1 MFTMNNADNGLGS
14 GSGGGVDTIKI
25 DLTNY
30 ALKEDTATKV
40 DLEALKTTVAGK
52 IDKEPQHH
60 HTIAEVDEL
69 QAELNAKYD
78 TSKKYSYNVILSDS
92 EKIPYLEDT
101 KIINLDITTS
111 KETSGYVMKMDN
123 SSGDF
128 QVLKNNVAIMSY
140 NSALNHWIISGND
153 LNNFMTNTN
162 DVLKNHYDALVILG
176 NNHSQTD
183 TNPDDGDKITLS
195 PSDGGTGGDTG
206 GSSGGG
212 DTGGST
218 GGDSGTTTTPTIYHK
233 EYTFTDTS
241 ESRVYIPI
249 CTVDTEYFKGKMYVK
264 FDMMTKGF
272 LIDFVYSSVAPN
284 LSYVHCLK
292 NVQTTDTDIDLET
305 KLYHIRLADGT
316 TEVIA
321 IRQDIDDVVSKT
333 NSTNIKYELFSQFP
347 FLEST
352 NVLPES
358 KIDFAF
364 QWEEVGEQ
372 YTSL

>member
-1 MFTMNNADNGLGS
+1 MPFLSNN
-14 GSGGGVDTIKI
+14 
-25 DLTNY
+25 
-30 ALKEDTATKV
+30 
-40 DLEALKTTVAGK
+40 
-52 IDKEPQHH
+52 P
-60 HTIAEVDEL
+60 
-69 QAELNAKYD
+69 
-78 TSKKYSYNVILSDS
+78 TSK
-92 EKIPYLEDT
+92 
-101 KIINLDITTS
+101 
-111 KETSGYVMKMDN
+111 G
-123 SSGDF
+123 
-128 QVLKNNVAIMSY
+128 
-140 NSALNHWIISGND
+140 
-153 LNNFMTNTN
+153 
-162 DVLKNHYDALVILG
+162 
-176 NNHSQTD
+176 
-183 TNPDDGDKITLS
+183 
-195 PSDGGTGGDTG
+195 
-206 GSSGGG
+206 
-212 DTGGST
+212 
-218 GGDSGTTTTPTIYHK
+218 
-233 EYTFTDTS
+233 
-241 ESRVYIPI
+241 
-249 CTVDTEYFKGKMYVK
+249 
-264 FDMMTKGF
+264 MTKGF

>member
-1 MFTMNNADNGLGS
+1 MNNADNGLGS

-195 PSDGGTGGDTG
+195 PSDGG
-206 GSSGGG
+206 
-212 DTGGST
+212 
-218 GGDSGTTTTPTIYHK
+218 
-233 EYTFTDTS
+233 
-241 ESRVYIPI
+241 RVI
-249 CTVDTEYFKGKMYVK
+249 
-264 FDMMTKGF
+264 
-272 LIDFVYSSVAPN
+272 LIFPQKVSPN
-284 LSYVHCLK
+284 SHFPP
-292 NVQTTDTDIDLET
+292 
-305 KLYHIRLADGT
+305 
-316 TEVIA
+316 
-321 IRQDIDDVVSKT
+321 
-333 NSTNIKYELFSQFP
+333 FS
-347 FLEST
+347 
-352 NVLPES
+352 
-358 KIDFAF
+358 
-364 QWEEVGEQ
+364 W
-372 YTSL
+372 